1 MNWGSLLE
9 ASFRPVLLAQDSLR
23 RARLGFRLRTEGI
36 WMHRLGSVRI
46 PSRVGSQAVG
56 EWRASLP
63 THPPAPS
70 LGLWDLPAGI
80 ALRAPP

>member
-1 MNWGSLLE
+1 MNWSSLLE
-9 ASFRPVLLAQDSLR
+9 APFQPVLLAQDSLR

-36 WMHRLGSVRI
+36 WMHQLGSVRI

-63 THPPAPS
+63 TTPHTRAC
-70 LGLWDLPAGI
+70 GI
-80 ALRAPP
+80 CPQG